1 MEHSRKDL
9 KQLFRSDGIDVI
21 RDVLQ
26 ALERH
31 WIVAKLDEGE
41 TLMVPAD
48 FTQSLWTLCKKAI
61 RRFLSR
67 IR

>member
-1 MEHSRKDL
+1 M
-9 KQLFRSDGIDVI
+9 
-21 RDVLQ
+21 